1 MEGEYE
7 LVCNLSTGAIPMTL
21 TWISRSRCFVSPN
34 NSKTVRARAIITM
47 AD

>member
-21 TWISRSRCFVSPN
+21 TNPDLDFKV
-34 NSKTVRARAIITM
+34 TM
-47 AD
+47 FCIAK